1 MGVSPRRLTGW
12 EPATVTTFVYEG
24 DRLVRAVT
32 VPESEFSDEDLAR
45 LRGHLKDE
53 RAPRGSHGQP
63 MLEATSRD
71 ADPSNPDQKIGY
83 EVEVWTDFA
92 AKALS
97 DFTRAYKAK
106 YGDDVN
112 LDELKFLVKKVDLG
126 LPTHAGS

>member
-53 RAPRGSHGQP
+53 RAPRGRHGH
-63 MLEATSRD
+63 LLSESTSVE
-71 ADPSNPDQKIGY
+71 ADPSRADAKYRYVVGLPDA
-83 EVEVWTDFA
+83 DFA
-92 AKALS
+92 EQARQAAIAAYEKAYPDADMKSLLWS
-97 DFTRAYKAK
+97 VER
-106 YGDDVN
+106 V
-112 LDELKFLVKKVDLG
+112 EL
-126 LPTHAGS
+126 